1 MYPAKHLAGS
11 SVFKRSLAIALVVL
25 ATWPVLTSRAQTAD
39 WRTYT
44 NFTAGYSIEYPAA
57 ARLDVEDQAV
67 YVALNQQPPYQGY
80 VIVAVDNSAD
90 RALAEFLAARAD
102 GELFKPTQ
110 LNGLTAAVNADAT
123 AYWLQ
128 IDGALIKIEL
138 VSGDYGSIEPAPA
151 TRAAFDHALR
161 SFRLMP
167 RLPRWLPTP
176 PATAGPQTP
185 SAAEQFGSPFDL
197 PSTIQFETQWNIITS
212 DTRYGIRNLALP
224 GSPRKCFNVTW
235 PRMLHSGMDL
245 YRADGVDA
253 ADMTVYAVADGQVAF
268 YDSTYASYPGR
279 VVIVSH
285 VLTDSRT
292 IYSMYAH
299 LGAVAVAQ
307 GQFVSRGQP
316 IGTILYQPGD
326 SHLHLEMRW
335 FLDGHAIYPVN
346 TSCNS
351 VASFYYGRGYT
362 YLTHPDNFPP
372 TGGYVNPDAFIQAHG
387 GPALTPIG
395 LPDPYTPTVTLGALS
410 QDLTVSRGGSIG
422 AGHSPASTPSSV
434 TTDTLTYTVHLP
446 LIVRAEPRL
455 EPACV
460 EGQELLSNGGFEDG
474 PGSAPWVQVRN
485 NASDLISAAQPFSG
499 AYGLWLGGRDMAD
512 DEALQSFVVPYY
524 TDGLTVTFKR
534 LLTTQETEALVYDH
548 FEVVIENQVGNEL
561 SPQIGLSNISPV
573 KGTWV
578 SEWAAF
584 AGFEAWGNRRVRLSL
599 KGMSDS
605 NLVTSLYVDE
615 VSVQTRC
622 QP

>member
-1 MYPAKHLAGS
+1 MQPASGPAWPS
-11 SVFKRSLAIALVVL
+11 RIKRRLIVL
-25 ATWPVLTSRAQTAD
+25 AVLAMWPVRASRAQAAD
-39 WRTYT
+39 WLTYT
-44 NFTAGYSIEYPAA
+44 DFAAGYALEYPAA
-57 ARLDVEDQAV
+57 AHLNVEGEAV

-80 VIVAVDNSAD
+80 VIVALDNAAD
-90 RALAEFLAARAD
+90 RTLAAFLAARPD
-102 GELFKPTQ
+102 GSQFKPTRI
-110 LNGLTAAVNADAT
+110 NGLETAVNDDAT
-123 AYWLQ
+123 AYW
-128 IDGALIKIEL
+128 IKINGAVVKIEL
-138 VSGDYGSIEPAPA
+138 AGSDLGSIELAPA
-151 TRAAFDHALR
+151 TQAAFAHALQ
-161 SFRLMP
+161 SFRLIPRQP
-167 RLPRWLPTP
+167 RLLPTP
-176 PATAGPQTP
+176 RATVAPQMLGPNV
-185 SAAEQFGSPFDL
+185 AEQFGSPFNL
-197 PSTIQFETQWNIITS
+197 PTTTQFETQWNIITS
-212 DTRYGIRNLALP
+212 DTRYGVRNLALP

-253 ADMTVYAVADGQVAF
+253 TGLTVYAVADGQVAF
-268 YDSTYASYPGR
+268 YDDTYAAYPGR

-299 LGAVAVAQ
+299 LGSVSVVH
-307 GQFVSRGQP
+307 GQAVSRGQP

-335 FLDGHAIYPVN
+335 FLDGHDIYPAN
-346 TSCNS
+346 TSCNWTP
-351 VASFYYGRGYT
+351 SFYYGRGYT
-362 YLTHPDNFPP
+362 YLIHPDNFPP

-387 GPALTPIG
+387 GSALTPIG
-395 LPDPYTPTVTLGALS
+395 LPDPYTPTVTFNASNQGSMLS
-410 QDLTVSRGGSIG
+410 PVIDRPKVTPRLT
-422 AGHSPASTPSSV
+422 
-434 TTDTLTYTVHLP
+434 TTDTLTYTVNLP
-446 LIVRAEPRL
+446 LILRAEPRL
-455 EPACV
+455 DPACV
-460 EGQELLSNGGFEDG
+460 EGQEVLSNGGFEDG

-499 AYGLWLGGRDMAD
+499 AYGLWLGGRDTAD

-534 LLTTQETEALVYDH
+534 LLTTQETEAVVYDH

-561 SPQIGLSNISPV
+561 SPQIALSNLSPV
-573 KGTWV
+573 KGSWV
-578 SEWAAF
+578 SEQATF
-584 AGFEAWGNRRVRLSL
+584 SGFEAWGNQRVRLSL